1 MRVYY
6 EGYGCTQNL
15 GEAETLQGALEAAGH
30 RTVVDPARADVSIL
44 VTCGVIET
52 TERHMLRRWHALAER
67 TPRVV
72 VTGCLVPLRT
82 DLFTG
87 PARGQTTFVPIR
99 EQAELPRILSGFA
112 RGPEAEVPR
121 DTEAAPVAAAPA
133 PPSAAA
139 EVTLAQGCT
148 SHCTYCFS
156 RLARGPLRSVPLAQ
170 LLGSVQRAVDA
181 GAREIRLSSLDTA
194 CWGEDLPTSDR
205 LPELLAA
212 LSGVPGDFRVRIG
225 MMSPQSLSPIA
236 VRYFDALRSS
246 RGFQFLHLPV
256 QSGSDAV
263 LDAMRRGYSVG
274 EFRHWVTYARERLPD
289 LTLSTDVIV
298 GFPTETEADFDA
310 TLALVEA
317 VEPEILNVTRFS
329 PRPLTPARHW
339 PPLPARTL
347 KQRSRLLTELRTRLA
362 RRRLERWIG
371 HRGAGLVTEHGPAAS
386 SVARLP
392 NYLPVVLSDTWPLGT
407 WVPLVVE
414 GARATYLV
422 GRALG
427 MGDPAPPS
435 SAVAL

>member
-1 MRVYY
+1 MHVYY

-15 GEAETLQGALEAAGH
+15 GEAEALQGVLEAAGH
-30 RTVVDPARADVSIL
+30 RTVADPARADVSIL

-82 DLFTG
+82 ELFTG
-87 PARGQTTFVPIR
+87 PARERTTFVPIP
-99 EQAELPRILSGFA
+99 EQPELPRILQGIA
-112 RGPEAEVPR
+112 RTPE
-121 DTEAAPVAAAPA
+121 TEAPGDVEATPVAAHPS

-156 RLARGPLRSVPLAQ
+156 RLARGPLRSVPLAE
-170 LLGSVQRAVDA
+170 LLGSVELAVRA

-212 LSGVPGDFRVRIG
+212 LSGLPGDFQVRIG

-236 VRYFDALRSS
+236 VRYFDRLRSS
-246 RGFQFLHLPV
+246 RGFHFLHLPV

-263 LDAMRRGYSVG
+263 LAAMRRGYSVG
-274 EFRHWVTYARERLPD
+274 EFRHWVAYARERIPGLM
-289 LTLSTDVIV
+289 LSTDVIV

-310 TLALVEA
+310 TLGLVEA

-329 PRPLTPARHW
+329 PRPLTPARRW

-347 KQRSRLLTELRTRLA
+347 KERSRRLTELRTRLA

-371 HRGAGLVTEHGPAAS
+371 HRGPGLVTEHGPAES
-386 SVARLP
+386 SLARLP
-392 NYLPVVLSDTWPLGT
+392 NYLPVVLSDTWPLGS

-422 GRALG
+422 GRAVATGVPGAHL
-427 MGDPAPPS
+427 PP
-435 SAVAL
+435 